1 MSKVTLFNSQYLPLY
16 GCHLWR
22 LDDMNIEKLCTTWRI
37 SCRKLLGLNPR
48 TRSHLI
54 PHLMGTAPIFDI
66 IMYRMLN
73 FIIDGI
79 NHQDNILNSFFK
91 NSLLSNT
98 SYMSSNLNKILKN
111 FNIHYFELFSLN
123 KNKLKTKLNEK
134 IGEKDWQC
142 NIVEE
147 LLYMRE
153 SGLVT
158 KYLDRAEIITMLNEV
173 SIL

>member
-1 MSKVTLFNSQYLPLY
+1 
-16 GCHLWR
+16 
-22 LDDMNIEKLCTTWRI
+22 
-37 SCRKLLGLNPR
+37 
-48 TRSHLI
+48 
-54 PHLMGTAPIFDI
+54 
-66 IMYRMLN
+66 
-73 FIIDGI
+73 
-79 NHQDNILNSFFK
+79 
-91 NSLLSNT
+91 
-98 SYMSSNLNKILKN
+98 MSSNLNKMLKN

-158 KYLDRAEIITMLNEV
+158 KYLDRAEINTMLNEV

>member
-1 MSKVTLFNSQYLPLY
+1 
-16 GCHLWR
+16 
-22 LDDMNIEKLCTTWRI
+22 
-37 SCRKLLGLNPR
+37 
-48 TRSHLI
+48 
-54 PHLMGTAPIFDI
+54 MGTAPIFDI
-66 IMYRMLN
+66 IMHWKIN
-73 FIIDGI
+73 FIFDGI

-91 NSLLSNT
+91 NNLLANT

-123 KNKLKTKLNEK
+123 KNKLKTKLYER

-153 SGLVT
+153 SGLET
-158 KYLDRAEIITMLNEV
+158 KYLDRV
-173 SIL
+173 